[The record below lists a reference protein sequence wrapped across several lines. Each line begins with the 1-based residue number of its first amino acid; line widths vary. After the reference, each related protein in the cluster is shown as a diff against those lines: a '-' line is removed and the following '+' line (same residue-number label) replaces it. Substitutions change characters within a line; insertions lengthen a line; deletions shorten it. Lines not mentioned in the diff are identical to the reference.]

1 MERPKLNLEP
11 IVMSGKLFFLIIF
24 VFAVF
29 NGYSQKIEA
38 ETATLSG
45 DATKQASDLA
55 SGGYYVAQQEGNLT
69 FNLNFEKEAN
79 YNLYIQVASPHGYKA
94 NNLSIDGST
103 VTFITDDAN
112 FVRLKV
118 LTYVKLAAREHVLKI
133 TKSWGWIN
141 IDYIEFEEVNPAERF
156 NTSTTL
162 VTPEPM
168 DETKRLY
175 QFLYDN
181 YNSKII
187 SGVSNV
193 EEANWL
199 KSRTGKS
206 PALVGLDY
214 LFLDR
219 GYDSWYDQ
227 NLPFKQG
234 KAWAESNGILN
245 FHWHWRDPSRITEEF
260 YTDKTN
266 FDITKIFDPSSD
278 DYKAMIKDID
288 FVSGELKR
296 FQNLGIPVIW
306 RPLHEAAGGW
316 FWWGANGPEACK
328 ELWHVMFD
336 RMVNVN
342 GLNNLIWVWT
352 HEPNDTEWYPGDE
365 YVDIV
370 GRDIYREGD
379 HSSQVLEFNEM
390 VSLYEGKKM
399 VTISEC
405 GSFPDVD
412 NIIKDDAGWSWF
424 MPWNGE
430 FVRDSKHNS
439 LDLWKKAF
447 ASDYVITLDEMPE
460 IKSYTTPVET
470 GLNFIKI
477 KEKINVYPTYFD
489 NEITI
494 QSDETTKNISIYNQL
509 GVKVISFQPE
519 NSTTIINTKTLARG
533 MYLVQA
539 ENKPAIKIFKK

>member
-1 MERPKLNLEP
+1 MT
-11 IVMSGKLFFLIIF
+11 GKFLFLIFFILASF
-24 VFAVF
+24 KGFT
-29 NGYSQKIEA
+29 QKIEA
-38 ETATLSG
+38 ETASLSG
-45 DATKQASDLA
+45 GASKQASGSV
-55 SGGYYVAQQEGNLT
+55 SGGYYVAQGEGNLT
-69 FNLNFEKEAN
+69 FNLNFEKEAH
-79 YNLYIQVASPHGYKA
+79 YNLYIQVASPHGHKA

-103 VTFITDDAN
+103 VTFITDEAN
-112 FVRLKV
+112 YVRLKV
-118 LTYVKLAAREHVLKI
+118 LTFVKITAGEHILEI
-133 TKSWGWIN
+133 TKSWGWVN
-141 IDYIEFEEVNPAERF
+141 IDYIEFEEVDPTTRF
-156 NTSTTL
+156 NTNTTL
-162 VTPEPM
+162 VTPEPT
-168 DETKRLY
+168 DEAKRLY

-219 GYDSWYDQ
+219 GYDSWYDK

-234 KAWAESNGILN
+234 KAWAEKNGIVN

-266 FDITKIFDPSSD
+266 FDITKIFDPNSD
-278 DYKAMIKDID
+278 EYKAMIKDID
-288 FVSGELKR
+288 FISGELKR
-296 FQNLGIPVIW
+296 FQDIGIPVIW

-328 ELWHVMFD
+328 KLWQVMFD

-342 GLNNLIWVWT
+342 GLHNLIWVWT
-352 HEPNDTEWYPGDE
+352 HEPNDAEWYPGDE

-412 NIIKDDAGWSWF
+412 NLEEDAAGWSWF

-430 FVRDSKHNS
+430 FTRESKHNP

-460 IKSYTTPVET
+460 IKSYTTPVNT
-470 GLNFIKI
+470 GLNFNKTTD
-477 KEKINVYPTYFD
+477 KINVYPTYF
-489 NEITI
+489 NNQITI
-494 QSDETTKNISIYNQL
+494 QSDETIKHISIYNQL
-509 GVKVISFQPE
+509 GVKLVTFEPE
-519 NSTTIINTKTLARG
+519 NNITVVEMNKFASG
-533 MYLVQA
+533 MYLVKA
-539 ENKPAIKIFKK
+539 ENEAAIKIFKK

>member
-1 MERPKLNLEP
+1 
-11 IVMSGKLFFLIIF
+11 MSGKFLFLIFFILT
-24 VFAVF
+24 AF
-29 NGYSQKIEA
+29 NGFSQKIEA

-45 DATKQASDLA
+45 GASKQASGSA
-55 SGGYYVAQQEGNLT
+55 SGGYYVAQGEGNLT
-69 FNLNFEKEAN
+69 FTLNFEKEAN
-79 YNLYIQVASPHGYKA
+79 YNLYIQVASPNGYKA
-94 NNLSIDGST
+94 NNLTIDGST
-103 VTFITDDAN
+103 VTFITDESN
-112 FVRLKV
+112 YVRLKV
-118 LTYVKLAAREHVLKI
+118 LTYVKLAAGEHTLEI
-133 TKSWGWIN
+133 TKSWGWVN
-141 IDYIEFEEVNPAERF
+141 IDYIEFEEVDPSARF
-156 NTSTTL
+156 NTNTTL

-175 QFLYDN
+175 QLLFDN
-181 YNSKII
+181 YNQKII

-234 KAWAESNGILN
+234 KAWAEKNGIVN

-260 YTDKTN
+260 YTDKTD
-266 FDITKIFDPSSD
+266 FDITKIFEPNSD
-278 DYKAMIKDID
+278 EYKAMIKDID

-296 FQNLGIPVIW
+296 FQDIGIPVIW

-316 FWWGANGPEACK
+316 FWWGANGPAACK
-328 ELWHVMFD
+328 ELWRVMFD

-342 GLNNLIWVWT
+342 GLHNLIWVWT
-352 HEPNDTEWYPGDE
+352 HEPNDADWYPGDE

-412 NIIKDDAGWSWF
+412 NLVADAAGWSWF
-424 MPWNGE
+424 MPWNGG
-430 FVRDSKHNS
+430 FVRESKHNPIE
-439 LDLWKKAF
+439 LWKKVLD
-447 ASDYVITLDEMPE
+447 SDFVITLDEMPE
-460 IKSYTTPVET
+460 IKSYTSPQSTAVVLNET
-470 GLNFIKI
+470 QDGL
-477 KEKINVYPTYFD
+477 NVYPTYFD
-489 NEITI
+489 NQVTI
-494 QSDETTKNISIYNQL
+494 HSNKTINKLTIYNQQ
-509 GVKVISFQPE
+509 GTIVKEFNLENTTTVINMS
-519 NSTTIINTKTLARG
+519 NLAAG
-533 MYLVQA
+533 MYLVKA
-539 ENKPAIKIFKK
+539 ENEAVVKIFKK